1 MIFFLLERRCPSV
14 VLLMGKLSLQHP
26 SEALG
31 AAWRVLEGDDSLA
44 WLPEQPCSPLSPAA
58 QGSCLWPPDV
68 PGDLGQ
74 SQPLPRR
81 QLRVPTRA
89 GETLSQSLPTESRPL
104 DATVGALNR
113 FEN

>member
-1 MIFFLLERRCPSV
+1 MIFFLLERRC
-14 VLLMGKLSLQHP
+14 P

-89 GETLSQSLPTESRPL
+89 GEMLSQSLPTESRPL